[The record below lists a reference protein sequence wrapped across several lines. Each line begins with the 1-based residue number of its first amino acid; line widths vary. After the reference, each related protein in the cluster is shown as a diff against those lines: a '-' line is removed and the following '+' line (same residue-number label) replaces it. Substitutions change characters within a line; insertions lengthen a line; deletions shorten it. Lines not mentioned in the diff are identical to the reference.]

1 MRNDGKGTEILFYIL
16 SAFSGFQCVLLLKIF
31 SRRLKRKYTVTKK
44 TCFENKKNQIE
55 TETKK
60 MVMKKFLNNPDNIT
74 TELLQGYTLA
84 YSDKVKLIS
93 DRIVVR
99 ANPKPKDKVALVT
112 LGGAG
117 HEPALSGFV
126 GEGLLDASVVGDVF
140 AAPGAPRVLEALRLF
155 KDYAGIALV
164 ILNHAG
170 DVLNGDMAY
179 NMAVKEGIN
188 VKKILTA
195 EDIAAGIDA
204 PLDDRRGL
212 GGCVPL
218 YKIAGA
224 AAEEGKNLDQVLEV
238 AEKFNNSMATL
249 AVTMKTAT
257 HPQSGQYIS
266 ALADDEMMIGMGQ
279 HGEGGARGPQKILT
293 ADQTAEE
300 MIKRLIPAAKLQKN
314 DKALLIIN
322 GSGATTLMEMFIVFR
337 KAHQFLTE
345 SGINVVAGRCEE
357 ILTVQEAAGFQMFL
371 AKLDDETQ
379 KLLNAPSNAPY
390 WVTK

>member
-1 MRNDGKGTEILFYIL
+1 
-16 SAFSGFQCVLLLKIF
+16 
-31 SRRLKRKYTVTKK
+31 
-44 TCFENKKNQIE
+44 
-55 TETKK
+55 
-60 MVMKKFLNNPDNIT
+60 MKKFLNDPENIT

-99 ANPKPKDKVALVT
+99 ANPKSKNKVALVT

-117 HEPALSGFV
+117 HEPALSGYV
-126 GEGLLDASVVGDVF
+126 GEGLLDASVVGDIF
-140 AAPGAPRVLEALRLF
+140 AAPGAPRVLDALRLF
-155 KDYAGIALV
+155 KDYAGIVLV

-195 EDIAAGIDA
+195 EDIAAGVDA
-204 PLDDRRGL
+204 PLDERRGL

-218 YKIAGA
+218 FKIAGA
-224 AAEEGKNLDQVLEV
+224 AAEEGKNIDEVLAA

-266 ALADDEMMIGMGQ
+266 ELADDEMMIGMGQ
-279 HGEGGARGPQKILT
+279 HGEGGAVGPQKILT
-293 ADQTAEE
+293 ADQTAEK
-300 MIKRLIPAAKLQKN
+300 MIKQLINATKLQKN

-322 GSGATTLMEMFIVFR
+322 GSGATTLMEMFIIYR
-337 KAHQFLTE
+337 KAHQILTKA
-345 SGINVVAGRCEE
+345 GINVAAGRCEE

-379 KLLNAPSNAPY
+379 KYLNAPSNAPY
-390 WVTK
+390 WITK

>member
-1 MRNDGKGTEILFYIL
+1 VIGFAHADFSMNKIKIRNGD
-16 SAFSGFQCVLLLKIF
+16 S
-31 SRRLKRKYTVTKK
+31 
-44 TCFENKKNQIE
+44 
-55 TETKK
+55 K
-60 MVMKKFLNNPDNIT
+60 MVMKKFLNNSDNIT

-84 YSDKVKLIS
+84 YSDKVKLIA

-99 ANPKPKDKVALVT
+99 ANPKSKDKVAVVT

-126 GEGLLDASVVGDVF
+126 GEGLLDASVVGDIF
-140 AAPGAPRVLEALRLF
+140 AAPGAPRVIEALRMF
-155 KDYAGIALV
+155 KDYAGVVLV

-170 DVLNGDMAY
+170 DVLNGDMALD
-179 NMAVKEGIN
+179 AAIKEGIN

-195 EDIAAGIDA
+195 EDIAAGADA

-224 AAEEGKNLDQVLEV
+224 AAEEGKSLEQVLAV

-266 ALADDEMMIGMGQ
+266 ELADDEMMIGMGQ
-279 HGEGGARGPQKILT
+279 HGEGGSRGPQKILT

-300 MIKRLIPAAKLQKN
+300 MINRLIPAVKLQKN

-322 GSGATTLMEMFIVFR
+322 GSGATTLMEMFIIFR
-337 KAHQFLTE
+337 KAHQILTNA
-345 SGINVVAGRCEE
+345 GINVVAGRCEE

-379 KLLNAPSNAPY
+379 KYLNAPSNAPY
-390 WVTK
+390 WVTR